1 MPFLFDVD
9 LLAEDGAEEEGA
21 SIAAG
26 RRRREAERLGL
37 GMCGIRR
44 CLLELLPADD
54 SLDDMGERGGG
65 NASRV
70 GLPSGVAAVLPL
82 DFRLRDDDDFFLFL
96 SSPPASP
103 EGRRSVIDV
112 LNLAVGI
119 DVIVVE
125 VTPEAEARPLI
136 LPLSVVPLVFAFFF
150 VGAKSGLTSSDDTA
164 SNMESFTVARSSF
177 RRFF

>member
-9 LLAEDGAEEEGA
+9 LLAEDEAEEEGA
-21 SIAAG
+21 SIAA
-26 RRRREAERLGL
+26 AERLGL

-44 CLLELLPADD
+44 CLLELPTED
-54 SLDDMGERGGG
+54 SLDDVGERGGG
-65 NASRV
+65 DASRDAE
-70 GLPSGVAAVLPL
+70 LPPGVAAVLPL
-82 DFRLRDDDDFFLFL
+82 DFRLRDDDDFFFFL

-103 EGRRSVIDV
+103 EGRRSDIDV
-112 LNLAVGI
+112 LNLAGI

-136 LPLSVVPLVFAFFF
+136 LPLSVVPLAFAFFF
-150 VGAKSGLTSSDDTA
+150 IGDKSGLTSSDDTA